1 MTAQSSRN
9 RLMLYIAI
17 AMLGAAQ
24 NGTSIGWGLNWE
36 TVSYALSIIT
46 AGLVTAR
53 SYVDKSPSQ
62 IEVPPPEPEKKPPYL
77 NQ

>member
-17 AMLGAAQ
+17 AMLGTAQ
-24 NGTSIGWGLNWE
+24 NGTSVDFGMNWE
-36 TVSYALSIIT
+36 TVSYAIAVIT

-53 SYVDKSPSQ
+53 SYVDKSPG
-62 IEVPPPEPEKKPPYL
+62 EVPKEDPEPEKKPYQLP
-77 NQ
+77 